1 MDDFAHLH
9 IHSEFSLL
17 DGAIAIKDLIKITK
31 EYNMSSMSITD
42 HGSLAGTLEFFR
54 EAKKEK
60 IKPILG
66 CEVYVTNDED
76 GLPNEEKHRDNYH
89 MILLASNE
97 IGWKNLMYLNSNAYQ
112 NNFYYKPRIS
122 MKNLLSHGE
131 GLIGNS
137 ACLAG
142 LCSQHAAKDPVTNY
156 WYDQDNKVRDLI
168 GQMKEAFS
176 GNYYLELMDSNQPE
190 QIAYNKFLIEMAAKT
205 DTKLIITAD
214 AHYTKREDEELHTAL
229 MCMQSKKSI
238 EEYKQDGYWHYE
250 NCYVRPP
257 NEMLDS
263 ALRVGAE
270 SAYWNTLEV
279 AEKCNLDIKLGE
291 YKMPLFDLTSDPEWN
306 QYCEEIK

>member
-1 MDDFAHLH
+1 
-9 IHSEFSLL
+9 
-17 DGAIAIKDLIKITK
+17 
-31 EYNMSSMSITD
+31 MSITD

-156 WYDQDNKVRDLI
+156 WYDQDNKVRDII

-190 QIAYNKFLIEMAAKT
+190 QIAYNKFLIEMATKT

-214 AHYTKREDEELHTAL
+214 AHYTRREDEELHTAL

-263 ALRVGAE
+263 ALRIGAE

-291 YKMPLFDLTSDPEWN
+291 YKMPLFDLTSDPEWS
-306 QYCEEIK
+306 QYCNELSL